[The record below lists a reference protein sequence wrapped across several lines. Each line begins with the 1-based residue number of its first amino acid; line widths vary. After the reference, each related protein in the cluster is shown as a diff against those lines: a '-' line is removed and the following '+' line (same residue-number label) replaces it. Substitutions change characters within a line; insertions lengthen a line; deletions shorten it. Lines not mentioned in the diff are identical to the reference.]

1 MSEDEKLTYLN
12 ELLKLTPVPEVYKK
26 HIQEDEKGEVC
37 KPPLKTRPIEN
48 QIKKKEWDDLS
59 ISLFNVF
66 SSGNKH
72 WAMKKYYENEKNQQL
87 ILPTMLFNA
96 YNALKNIKPPESCE
110 EKDY

>member
-48 QIKKKEWDDLS
+48 
-59 ISLFNVF
+59 
-66 SSGNKH
+66 
-72 WAMKKYYENEKNQQL
+72 
-87 ILPTMLFNA
+87 
-96 YNALKNIKPPESCE
+96 
-110 EKDY
+110 